1 MEYFLRQNTFCCIKL
16 TVTHLK
22 LIETTHIM
30 FSAQGKLN
38 NLIPSKNWEP
48 PPQYLENFKS
58 HTILNNT
65 STKNSQEIKNVF
77 I

>member
-1 MEYFLRQNTFCCIKL
+1 M
-16 TVTHLK
+16 
-22 LIETTHIM
+22 HIM